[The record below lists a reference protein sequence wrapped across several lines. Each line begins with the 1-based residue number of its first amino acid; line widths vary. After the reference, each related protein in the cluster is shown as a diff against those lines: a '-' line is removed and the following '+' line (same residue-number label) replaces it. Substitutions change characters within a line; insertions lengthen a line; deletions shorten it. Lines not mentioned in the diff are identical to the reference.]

1 MHPILVLDQNI
12 CAREG
17 ALLQN
22 PTVLSESST
31 IGAPVGQENIL
42 AIQNFIL
49 CTRPTGL

>member
-1 MHPILVLDQNI
+1 MNLAQNI

-22 PTVLSESST
+22 PTVPSESST
-31 IGAPVGQENIL
+31 IGASVGQENIL

-49 CTRPTGL
+49 SIRPTGL